1 MSDPV
6 RSPIQVAASR
16 SGLSAHVIRVWER
29 RYRAVEPERDE
40 GGRRFYSE
48 EEIERLR
55 LLREATEA
63 GHAIG
68 TIARLERD
76 RLVDLV
82 ARARPAHPVT
92 ATGGD
97 DTAGEVRRACFDAVR
112 QLHSAAL
119 DAALQRGL
127 VRFGH
132 QGLLQRIVSPLA
144 VEIGDAWRAGTL
156 TAAHEHFF
164 TAAAKIFLGS
174 LSRQFAMH
182 ARMPNL
188 VVGTPAGQLHE
199 LGAFMAGVSAA
210 HLGWRVTYLGAG
222 LPAAEIAG
230 AASQCRAAAVALS
243 IVYPADDPQ
252 LPEELRSLRRLLP
265 PEIGILV
272 GGAAAPSYGP
282 VLAEIGAIR
291 SESLEDFTAVLD
303 RMRSS
308 GARPGAE

>member
-1 MSDPV
+1 MPESL

-48 EEIERLR
+48 EEIERLQ

-68 TIARLERD
+68 TIARLDRD
-76 RLVDLV
+76 RLVDLI
-82 ARARPAHPVT
+82 ARARPARPVT
-92 ATGGD
+92 APSGD
-97 DTAGEVRRACFDAVR
+97 DAAEEVRGACFDAVR
-112 QLHSAAL
+112 QLHSEAL
-119 DAALQRGL
+119 EAALQRGL
-127 VRFGH
+127 VLFGH

-144 VEIGDAWRAGTL
+144 GEIGDAWRAGTL

-174 LSRQFAMH
+174 LSRQFATH

-199 LGAFMAGVSAA
+199 LGAFMAGVAAA
-210 HLGWRVTYLGAG
+210 HLGWRVTYLGAA

-230 AASQCRAAAVALS
+230 AATQCRAVAVALS

-272 GGAAAPSYGP
+272 GGAAAPSYGQ

-291 SESLEDFTAVLD
+291 SESLDAFIAVLD
-303 RMRSS
+303 RIRSS
-308 GARPGAE
+308 GAGLGAE